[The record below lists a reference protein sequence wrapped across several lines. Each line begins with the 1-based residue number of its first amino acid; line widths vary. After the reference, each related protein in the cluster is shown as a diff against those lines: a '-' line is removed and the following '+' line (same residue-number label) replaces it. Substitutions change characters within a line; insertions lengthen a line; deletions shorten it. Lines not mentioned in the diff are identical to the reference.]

1 MELDAERERCRLE
14 EERQRRDQARIDRL
28 ISESKALQ
36 QAETISDYVEA
47 ARQAGAQLGQPVS
60 NNEMNAWAVTALTQA
75 DRIDPV
81 MSGALLIPEKV
92 RS

>member
-36 QAETISDYVEA
+36 QAETISGYVEA